1 MKLKKIFQNLFKKI
15 FQNIFIIIYG
25 KIKVLDDDHKY
36 FFKTNKIDKI
46 NINGKNYE
54 VDKNVYEIENA
65 RVYTDLV
72 EHVAI
77 IKDNFIIPK
86 ISYQQINNELK
97 DLSYNKVL
105 LSGTNRFHQGGIAC
119 CQIYNKALT
128 AKEVKHNFDIQ
139 RTRFGI

>member
-1 MKLKKIFQNLFKKI
+1 M
-15 FQNIFIIIYG
+15 III
-25 KIKVLDDDHKY
+25 KI
-36 FFKTNKIDKI
+36 FKTNKIDKI

-54 VDKNVYEIENA
+54 VEKNVYEIENA

-97 DLSYNKVL
+97 DSSCNRVL
-105 LSGTNRFHQGGIAC
+105 ISGTNRFKK
-119 CQIYNKALT
+119 NKGKYIVT
-128 AKEVKHNFDIQ
+128 FTGVKWKQLFSFFI
-139 RTRFGI
+139 

>member
-1 MKLKKIFQNLFKKI
+1 MKDKIMKYKKIFQNLFKKI
-15 FQNIFIIIYG
+15 FQYIFIIIYG
-25 KIKVLDDDHKY
+25 KIKLLDNNHKNL
-36 FFKTNKIDKI
+36 FKINKIDKI

-54 VDKNVYEIENA
+54 VEKNVYEIENA

-97 DLSYNKVL
+97 DSSYNKVL
-105 LSGTNRFHQGGIAC
+105 ISGTNRFKKK
-119 CQIYNKALT
+119 NKGKYIIT
-128 AKEVKHNFDIQ
+128 F
-139 RTRFGI
+139 TRV